1 MRGTKCGRA
10 WRRSA
15 VLAAVVGAVVACGWI
30 FGFDSGPWY
39 PIAIGVGTAL
49 AVFGDTRRNCSP
61 GVLRRR
67 G

>member
-1 MRGTKCGRA
+1 
-10 WRRSA
+10 
-15 VLAAVVGAVVACGWI
+15 VACGWI